1 MNWLIL
7 KHPAV
12 RCDLPTLSQPA
23 YLYYHPWES
32 FKMNYYKSH
41 QFKTLFEPGC
51 LQLEVEAHQARSSEV
66 VALNPPWIAST
77 AAVYSSLQ
85 QITVFSQS
93 QKSAKNI
100 VFYTG
105 RIKKLSCQKRKKSPA
120 IFSIWEMPFSTK
132 INWNYSVFMYKADA
146 ISGTKYRAGTT
157 L

>member
-12 RCDLPTLSQPA
+12 RRDLPTLSQPA

-32 FKMNYYKSH
+32 FKMNYYKTH
-41 QFKTLFEPGC
+41 RFKTLFEPGC
-51 LQLEVEAHQARSSEV
+51 LQHFTARSRGTPGKVKRSGCPKSS
-66 VALNPPWIAST
+66 LDSLDSSSLQQFT
-77 AAVYSSLQ
+77 AVYSSLQ

-120 IFSIWEMPFSTK
+120 VFSIWEMPFSAK
-132 INWNYSVFMYKADA
+132 NNRYHSSFMYK
-146 ISGTKYRAGTT
+146 I
-157 L
+157 